1 MLGDPNSWL
10 VRSSLQTVLLK
21 TKWNGCL
28 DMLTMAASH
37 LQRVVSRKHRSTSF
51 RKESSKP
58 GCPCVCSSFM
68 AAWEEQLI
76 IESYCRGKCMTSK
89 SLNAACSWF
98 RLLSLPA
105 TVLICSPVL
114 KAKTRILC
122 IYIYILICTYI
133 YHKLDPSLKSNDFT
147 ELTYGTIDSSKSKQ
161 HQLQGVPGVD
171 LPANMATQRSPISL
185 IWLCAT
191 SNMCMIYIY
200 MYIYWIYCTSYRHG
214 IYSQIWVDSPSY

>member
-1 MLGDPNSWL
+1 MRRTADH
-10 VRSSLQTVLLK
+10 RVLLQGQVHDFK
-21 TKWNGCL
+21 ITQCRL
-28 DMLTMAASH
+28 LVIQITF
-37 LQRVVSRKHRSTSF
+37 STSHCF
-51 RKESSKP
+51 DMFACVESQNQNI
-58 GCPCVCSSFM
+58 M
-68 AAWEEQLI
+68 
-76 IESYCRGKCMTSK
+76 
-89 SLNAACSWF
+89 
-98 RLLSLPA
+98 
-105 TVLICSPVL
+105 
-114 KAKTRILC
+114 
-122 IYIYILICTYI
+122 YIYILICTYI